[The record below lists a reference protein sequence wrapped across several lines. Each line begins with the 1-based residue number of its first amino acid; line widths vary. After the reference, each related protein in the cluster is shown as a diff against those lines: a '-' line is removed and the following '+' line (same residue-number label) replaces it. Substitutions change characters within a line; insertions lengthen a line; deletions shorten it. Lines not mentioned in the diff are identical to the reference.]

1 MPGATKERMAE
12 LRVLATEARRKKA
25 IEKKEAKINE
35 KEMSKKVK
43 IIKEIKEEPRELDLV
58 DLPTEI
64 KEIIEPQPKPKE
76 KKKRTKI
83 IEKVVEEEESST
95 DEEVIERTIVKRIP
109 RKPREQTNQEEL
121 VHQSSQEMLRKQY
134 QDMMRHRLMSDL
146 FS

>member
-1 MPGATKERMAE
+1 MTGATKERMAE

-25 IEKKEAKINE
+25 IEKKEANINE

-43 IIKEIKEEPRELDLV
+43 IIKKIKEEPRELDLV

-76 KKKRTKI
+76 KKKKTKI
-83 IEKVVEEEESST
+83 IEKVIEEEESST
-95 DEEVIERTIVKRIP
+95 DEEIIERTIVKRIP
-109 RKPREQTNQEEL
+109 RKPKEQTKQEL

>member
-1 MPGATKERMAE
+1 MTGATKERMAE
-12 LRVLATEARRKKA
+12 LRVLAMEARRKKA
-25 IEKKEAKINE
+25 LEKKEAKINE

-76 KKKRTKI
+76 KKKKTKI
-83 IEKVVEEEESST
+83 IEKVIEEEESST
-95 DEEVIERTIVKRIP
+95 DEEIIERTIVKRIP
-109 RKPREQTNQEEL
+109 RKPKEPTNQEL

>member
-1 MPGATKERMAE
+1 MTGASKERMAE

-25 IEKKEAKINE
+25 TEKKEAKINE

-64 KEIIEPQPKPKE
+64 KEIIEPKPKE
-76 KKKRTKI
+76 KKKKTKI
-83 IEKVVEEEESST
+83 IEKVIEQEESST
-95 DEEVIERTIVKRIP
+95 DEEIIERTIVKRIP
-109 RKPREQTNQEEL
+109 RKPKEPTNQEL

>member
-1 MPGATKERMAE
+1 MTGASAERMAE
-12 LRVLATEARRKKA
+12 LRKVAIEARRKKA
-25 IEKKEAKINE
+25 TEKKEAKINE

-64 KEIIEPQPKPKE
+64 KEIIEPKPKE
-76 KKKRTKI
+76 KKKKTKI
-83 IEKVVEEEESST
+83 IEKVIEQEESST
-95 DEEVIERTIVKRIP
+95 DEEIIERTIVKRIP
-109 RKPREQTNQEEL
+109 RKPKEPTNQEL